1 MLLDIWGKLTEWSE
15 AIKAYMIKN
24 DQSVILYTGLFMA
37 GLLIFALVFNSL
49 NKDK

>member
-1 MLLDIWGKLTEWSE
+1 MILGLWEKINEWSE
-15 AIKAYMIKN
+15 AVKGFMIKN

-49 NKDK
+49 NKDQ